1 MKKNILRILAAVF
14 LVLII
19 GSTLTAVT
27 FPVASVKNQTTI
39 SEDYIPSET
48 TSQEEEVIILENLEV
63 ERVEPTTYAEAEAAL
78 ASAITREET
87 CSNIYNGLIS
97 LGYADDHPAVVMAKK
112 DHSNAIADC
121 AYYTEKR
128 DALQEQH
135 QWEIRT
141 EEFPVATQVW
151 LYMKNEFGWSDTV
164 CAGILGNMMA
174 ECGGCWSSDLN
185 WSVNSSSGYGMIQ
198 WLGSRRN
205 LLFSIYGPNPTIED
219 QLNYMRDELYGTNGV
234 RKQVTDEQL
243 NKIMNAESPEE
254 CAFAFATYFERCSVE
269 HRSIRRGYA
278 RTAYEYFVG

>member
-1 MKKNILRILAAVF
+1 MKEKILRILATVV
-14 LVLII
+14 LVLIV
-19 GSTLTAVT
+19 GSTLAAVT
-27 FPVASVKNQTTI
+27 FPVTSTENQTTI

-48 TSQEEEVIILENLEV
+48 APVEEEVIILENLEV

-78 ASAITREET
+78 ASAIDREKI
-87 CSNIYNGLIS
+87 CLNVYNGLIS

-112 DHSNAIADC
+112 DVSNATADTV
-121 AYYTEKR
+121 YYIEKR
-128 DALQEQH
+128 DAFQEEH

-151 LYMKNEFGWSDTV
+151 LYMKNEFGWSDIV

-205 LLFSIYGPNPTIED
+205 LLFSIYGPNPTIEN
-219 QLNYMRDELYGTNGV
+219 QLDYMRDELYGTNGV

-254 CAFAFATYFERCSVE
+254 CAFAFATYFERCAVE
-269 HRSIRRGYA
+269 HRSVRRGYA